1 MKRMIEDSILT
12 DIANAIR
19 EKNSSTETYQDI
31 EMAQAVRDIQS
42 GEEVFF
48 NANGVVYT
56 RELQFSNTVT
66 KIGKGYANC
75 TELVKVVLNE
85 GITEICTEAFTNC
98 KKLKEI
104 NIPLT
109 VKSIGNS
116 AFVNC
121 VSLKELYIP
130 DGVTLLAS
138 AVINGSGIK
147 TLYIPSSINS
157 IGWGALG
164 NCGNLEFVTLGQGFN
179 CHGLNLSSSSLYSRE
194 TIVSWFEALAD
205 RTGLETY
212 TLTIG
217 GTNLAKLTEEDIA
230 IATNKNWTVA

>member
-19 EKNSSTETYQDI
+19 EKNNSTETYQDI
-31 EMAQAVRDIQS
+31 EMAQAVRDIQG

-48 NANGVVYT
+48 NANGVAYT
-56 RELQFSNTVT
+56 RELHFPNTVT
-66 KIGKGYANC
+66 KIGKGYAGC

-85 GITEICTEAFTNC
+85 RITEICTGAFTNC
-98 KKLKEI
+98 QKLKEI

-109 VKSIGNS
+109 VKTIGNT
-116 AFVNC
+116 AFMDC
-121 VSLKELYIP
+121 TSLRELYIP
-130 DGVTLLAS
+130 EGVTLLAS
-138 AVINGSGIK
+138 NVINGSGIK

-164 NCGNLEFVTLGQGFN
+164 NCWELEFVTLGQGFN
-179 CHGLNLSSSSLYSRE
+179 CNGLDLSSSKKYSRE

-212 TLTIG
+212 ALIIG
-217 GTNLAKLTEEDIA
+217 PVNILELIEADVA